1 MAESAF
7 GTEKGGLLPPNSALA
22 GQALTV
28 ELELVIEISKPTFG
42 GDLLLQV
49 LDRAGDIEHFYR
61 TAFSTN
67 QVVLMRAFAETIVS
81 RPAVKPDPPDDTSFL
96 QPSH

>member
-42 GDLLLQV
+42 GDLLL
-49 LDRAGDIEHFYR
+49 
-61 TAFSTN
+61 
-67 QVVLMRAFAETIVS
+67 
-81 RPAVKPDPPDDTSFL
+81 
-96 QPSH
+96 